1 MIIFSYWGYNFIN
14 SLITVSNLC
23 FQDFVKRIIYYHA
36 SSKHIFIGIY
46 AKGYV
51 PCVPN
56 VTIKYA
62 NQFYIMKSL
71 KLDLKQRQ
79 VNNIILI

>member
-36 SSKHIFIGIY
+36 PSKPIFIGIY
-46 AKGYV
+46 AKGHV
-51 PCVPN
+51 LCVTN
-56 VTIKYA
+56 VTIKYDMSIVYYE
-62 NQFYIMKSL
+62 NIKIRFNTKSS
-71 KLDLKQRQ
+71 Q
-79 VNNIILI
+79 